1 MWPERHPALRG
12 SRILDHLIVGGP
24 LFRCARPRRFHA
36 LLTAKRQPVPV
47 VSVRLAARWPELGR
61 SSAPGR
67 GHGSSEIDPK
77 MLRFLCRLVGFLALA
92 AAAAGLAYDGVT
104 SVFAE
109 SLHVSSVAEVWEHI
123 PDSWLAALQP
133 IVAWLSQRWREMIQP
148 YLLQQP
154 VWLVLGVAGAT
165 LLWAKEES
173 TDRTRERLKHSVR

>member
-1 MWPERHPALRG
+1 MWPERHPGLRG

-123 PDSWLAALQP
+123 PDS
-133 IVAWLSQRWREMIQP
+133 SSR
-148 YLLQQP
+148 
-154 VWLVLGVAGAT
+154 GSHSAGA
-165 LLWAKEES
+165 
-173 TDRTRERLKHSVR
+173 R